1 MVHSDGRLFVPGIS
15 LSVLSEDAFVNDL
28 IVSLTSHITVVSLNQ
43 LQTQRRVKQFC
54 GYQMIYQNSMEE
66 THNVFKGSVH

>member
-1 MVHSDGRLFVPGIS
+1 MWSTVVPSIS
-15 LSVLSEDAFVNDL
+15 LSVLFEDAFVNDL
-28 IVSLTSHITVVSLNQ
+28 VVSLTSHITVVSLNQ

-66 THNVFKGSVH
+66 TQNVLKGSVH